1 MQSREIRQIIAA
13 RPATDGAGVK
23 IMRLTGYTENLK
35 MDPFLMLDEI
45 RSDEKDDFIAGFPPH
60 PHRGFETI
68 TYMREG
74 HFAHTD
80 SMGNTGSITAG
91 GAQWMKAG
99 SGVIHSEMPA
109 ADAARMHGFQLW
121 LNLPAAEKMQRPE
134 YRDIQGEQVVVIGN
148 NDACVRL
155 IAGTLEFAGSVIDGV
170 ITGKTTRPL
179 LADVDIAIGNNVK
192 LGFEAALN
200 TQFYVYKGSVTV
212 VGRTVS
218 RGQLAYLTEGEL
230 LELSAH
236 ENSGLLL
243 FGGVPI
249 NEPVAHYGPY
259 VMNTQEEL
267 KEAMYDYQQGTLV
280 RNPVTLPKRARLLV

>member
-23 IMRLTGYTENLK
+23 IMRLTGYAENLK

-45 RSDEKDDFIAGFPPH
+45 RSDHKDDFIAGFPPH

-74 HFAHTD
+74 QFSHKD
-80 SMGNTGSITAG
+80 SMGNSGSISSG

-99 SGVIHSEMPA
+99 SGVIHSEMPGA
-109 ADAARMHGFQLW
+109 GAERMHGFQFW

-134 YRDIQGEQVVVIGN
+134 YRDIQGDEVVIIEMG
-148 NDACVRL
+148 DSRVRL
-155 IAGTLEFAGSVIDGV
+155 VAGTLEVDGTGVDGV

-179 LADVDIAIGNNVK
+179 FADVELAAGNSAT

-200 TQFYVYKGSVTV
+200 TQFYVYKGNVTV
-212 VGRTVS
+212 AGKMVS
-218 RGQLAYLTEGEL
+218 RGQLAYLTGGDQ
-230 LELSAH
+230 LEVSAN
-236 ENSGLLL
+236 EDSGLLL

-259 VMNTQEEL
+259 VMNTQAEL
-267 KEAMYDYQQGTLV
+267 EQAIFDYQHGTLV
-280 RNPVTLPKRARLLV
+280 RDAVSLVE